1 MLDIKFIREN
11 PDKVREAAQS
21 KGVEVDIDKLLAL
34 DNRRRQVI
42 QDLEALRA
50 EQNQKSKGKIEE
62 SEREALK
69 QLKEKI
75 KDLGEQLES
84 IEHDYEA
91 LMLNVPNVP
100 TDDVPVGPDESGNQ
114 IVKTVGELPKFDFEP
129 KDHIE
134 LGERLD
140 LVNTKKAGEVVGA
153 RFTYLKNE
161 AALLQFALAQL
172 VFETVTNEDTLKK
185 IIKKAGLDIPATPF
199 IPVVPPVFIRPDVYQ
214 KMARLEP
221 IEERYYI
228 PTDDLYLIGSAEHT
242 MGPLHM
248 NEMLSEEELPKRYI
262 GYSTAFRR
270 EAGSYGKDTQGI
282 LRLHQF
288 DKLEMESFTFPEMG
302 VQEQQ
307 LFVAIQEYLLQQL
320 ELPYQVVMICTGDM
334 GKPDARQV
342 DMEVFMPGQNK
353 YRETHTADYMTDYQA
368 RRLNTRV
375 KRANGETEMVHMNDA
390 TAFAI
395 GRTII
400 AILENYQTKEGTV
413 KVPKVLQKYVGL
425 KEIK

>member
-11 PDKVREAAQS
+11 SDKVREAAKN
-21 KGVEVDIDKLLAL
+21 KGVKVEIEKLLEL
-34 DNRRRQVI
+34 DDRRRQMI

-50 EQNQKSKGKIEE
+50 EQNRKSKSKVGE

-69 QLKEKI
+69 KLKERI
-75 KDLGEQLES
+75 KDLETQLES
-84 IEHDYEA
+84 IEHDYEVR
-91 LMLNVPNVP
+91 MLTVPNVP
-100 TDDVPVGPDESGNQ
+100 TQDVPIGSDESGNNV
-114 IVKTVGELPKFDFEP
+114 IKTVGEPPKFDFEP
-129 KDHIE
+129 KDHVE
-134 LGERLD
+134 LGEKLD
-140 LVNTKKAGEVVGA
+140 LINIEKAGEVVGT
-153 RFTYLKNE
+153 RFAYLKNE

-172 VFETVTNEDTLKK
+172 VFQTVTDEKTLKK
-185 IIKKAGLDIPATPF
+185 IIKNAGLNIPTTPF
-199 IPVVPPVFIRPDVYQ
+199 IPIIPPVFIRPDVYQ

-221 IEERYYI
+221 TEERYYI

-262 GYSTAFRR
+262 GFSSAFRR
-270 EAGSYGKDTQGI
+270 EAGSYGKDTRGI

-288 DKLEMESFTFPEMG
+288 DKLEMESFTLPEFG
-302 VQEQQ
+302 IQEQQ

-320 ELPYQVVMICTGDM
+320 GLPYRVVMICTGDM

-342 DMEVFMPGQNK
+342 DMEVFMPGQDQ

-375 KRANGETEMVHMNDA
+375 KRSDGETELVHMNDA

-413 KVPKVLQKYVGL
+413 KIPKVLQKYLGT

>member
-11 PDKVREAAQS
+11 SDKVREAAKN
-21 KGVEVDIDKLLAL
+21 KGVKVEIEKLLEL
-34 DNRRRQVI
+34 DDRRRQMI

-50 EQNQKSKGKIEE
+50 EQNRKSKSKVGE

-69 QLKEKI
+69 KLKERI
-75 KDLGEQLES
+75 KDLETQLES
-84 IEHDYEA
+84 IEHDYEVR
-91 LMLNVPNVP
+91 MLTVPNVP
-100 TDDVPVGPDESGNQ
+100 TQDVPIGSDESGNNV
-114 IVKTVGELPKFDFEP
+114 IKTVGEPPKFDFEP
-129 KDHIE
+129 KDHVE
-134 LGERLD
+134 LGEKLD
-140 LVNTKKAGEVVGA
+140 LINIEKAGEVVGT
-153 RFTYLKNE
+153 RFAYLKNE

-172 VFETVTNEDTLKK
+172 VFQTVTDEKTLKK
-185 IIKKAGLDIPATPF
+185 IIKNAGLNIPTTPF
-199 IPVVPPVFIRPDVYQ
+199 IPIIPPVFIRPDVYQ

-221 IEERYYI
+221 TEERYYI

-262 GYSTAFRR
+262 GFSSAFRR
-270 EAGSYGKDTQGI
+270 EAGSYGKDTRGI

-288 DKLEMESFTFPEMG
+288 DKLEMESFTLPEFG
-302 VQEQQ
+302 IQEQQ

-320 ELPYQVVMICTGDM
+320 ELPYRVVMICTGDM

-342 DMEVFMPGQNK
+342 DMEVFMPGQDQ

-375 KRANGETEMVHMNDA
+375 KRSDGETELVHMNDA

-413 KVPKVLQKYVGL
+413 KIPKVLQKYLGT